1 MMRYFTADTH
11 YAHANI
17 CRGTSRWPAGKP
29 VIRPHDTLEEM
40 NSAIV
45 DAINATVGEDD
56 ELYHLG
62 DWSFDGAERVSEMRD
77 RVRCRN
83 VHLVLGNHD
92 KHIRA
97 ADPRFASVSSYA
109 ELDVGWTTLVL
120 MHYPI
125 ETWRS
130 KSKGFVHLHGH
141 VHTMGG
147 PVTGS
152 MRMDVGIDPTR
163 ATLGWIMHQ
172 TYAPWSEQEIRQ
184 LLFAP

>member
-1 MMRYFTADTH
+1 MRRFFTSDTH

-17 CRGTSRWPAGKP
+17 CRGTSTWRADKP

-45 DAINATVGEDD
+45 DAINAVVGEQD

-62 DWSFDGAERVSEMRD
+62 DWSFGGAGRVDEMRE
-77 RVRCRN
+77 RVRCQN

-92 KHIRA
+92 KHIRMN
-97 ADPRFASVSSYA
+97 DRRFATVREYV
-109 ELDVGWTTLVL
+109 ELDVGWATLVL

-130 KSKGFVHLHGH
+130 KSKGFLHLHGH
-141 VHTMGG
+141 VHTMAG
-147 PVTGS
+147 PVTGAG
-152 MRMDVGIDPTR
+152 RMDVGIDATR
-163 ATLGWIMHQ
+163 AVPRPV
-172 TYAPWSEQEIRQ
+172 YSPWSEEEVAQT
-184 LLFAP
+184 LGV